1 MRNYMD
7 EISKDYMDEI
17 SDFENQLEWERIKEE
32 QKNEYI
38 LKTIKKIKEIVFWV
52 EDTTLDDV
60 KGIIKELE
68 NEVGEI

>member
-1 MRNYMD
+1 MD

-17 SDFENQLEWERIKEE
+17 MKSDIETQLEWERIKEE

-52 EDTTLDDV
+52 EDSTIDDV

-68 NEVGEI
+68 DEVGEI

>member
-1 MRNYMD
+1 MD

-17 SDFENQLEWERIKEE
+17 SDIENQLEWERIKEE

-38 LKTIKKIKEIVFWV
+38 LKTIKKTKEIVFWV

-68 NEVGEI
+68 DEVGEI

>member
-1 MRNYMD
+1 MD

-17 SDFENQLEWERIKEE
+17 SDYENQLEWERIKEE

-38 LKTIKKIKEIVFWV
+38 LKTLKKIKEIVFWV

>member
-1 MRNYMD
+1 MD

-17 SDFENQLEWERIKEE
+17 SDYENQLEWERIKEE

-52 EDTTLDDV
+52 EDSTLDDV

-68 NEVGEI
+68 DEVGEI

>member
-1 MRNYMD
+1 MQNYMD

-17 SDFENQLEWERIKEE
+17 SDYENQLEWERIKEE

-52 EDTTLDDV
+52 EDSTLDDV

-68 NEVGEI
+68 DEVGEI